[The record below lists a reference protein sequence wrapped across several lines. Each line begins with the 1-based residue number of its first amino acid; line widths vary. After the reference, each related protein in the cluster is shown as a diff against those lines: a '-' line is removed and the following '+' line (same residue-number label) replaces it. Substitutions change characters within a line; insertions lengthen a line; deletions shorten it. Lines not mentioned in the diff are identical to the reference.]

1 MAQRVRTKKRGKS
14 KGAAIKRTGG
24 SNPHNTITVGNVTLR
39 GGGKKSGGGSK
50 KKVKKRRKKS

>member
-1 MAQRVRTKKRGKS
+1 MKKSGKS

-39 GGGKKSGGGSK
+39 GGGKPSGGSK
-50 KKVKKRRKKS
+50 KKVKKRRKRA